1 MHSSAL
7 FGSPLP
13 LRHIFL
19 LSISCFVF
27 KYVRIK
33 TFRKYLPSRSENP
46 SGAFLTSL
54 AGQHSEEIVE
64 EYNIKVLS
72 LFSKCS
78 KGSKSSLTRQEGLT
92 RNLCGREE
100 EHKSCLR
107 NHLKR
112 RLMQKV
118 GKIYLLREMSP
129 IFASSC
135 SQTESSS
142 AVGRSD
148 SKTWNC
154 GKQML
159 PFQNR
164 TQ

>member
-13 LRHIFL
+13 LRHIFS
-19 LSISCFVF
+19 LSISYLVF

-64 EYNIKVLS
+64 EYNIKVCS
-72 LFSKCS
+72 LFSK
-78 KGSKSSLTRQEGLT
+78 KGSKNPLTRQEGLT

-100 EHKSCLR
+100 EYKSCLK

-112 RLMQKV
+112 RLVQKV
-118 GKIYLLREMSP
+118 GQIYLLLEMSP

-148 SKTWNC
+148 SKTWNG

-159 PFQNR
+159 PFGNR
-164 TQ
+164 T